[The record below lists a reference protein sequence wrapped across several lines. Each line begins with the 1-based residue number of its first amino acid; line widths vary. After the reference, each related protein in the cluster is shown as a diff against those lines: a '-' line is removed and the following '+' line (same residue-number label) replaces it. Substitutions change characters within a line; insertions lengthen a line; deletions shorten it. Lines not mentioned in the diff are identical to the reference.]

1 MNSINKCSLYP
12 SVDYWYIM
20 VYYILEMVKKM
31 RELRN
36 EKLELKVNR
45 IFNNILKL
53 KKLDIDNYYCA
64 DLLDWFNEVI
74 LKNISIYKSKKADNE
89 VDQETYKK
97 DRQYVYWI
105 DFGRNIGSEFRDL
118 HFAVVIYESKYV
130 ALVVPLTSKKEHD
143 PKWIEENKNAIVDL
157 GIIDGFPSDCKECY
171 ACTFMVQS
179 VSKKRLSRY
188 GNDKN
193 GYFDI
198 KISNEQMKK
207 ICDNLSEIAYNTV
220 NKEITLDRKVKS

>member
-1 MNSINKCSLYP
+1 
-12 SVDYWYIM
+12 
-20 VYYILEMVKKM
+20 M
-31 RELRN
+31 RELKN
-36 EKLELKVNR
+36 EKLRLKVDS
-45 IFNNILKL
+45 IFKNILNL

-74 LKNISIYKSKKADNE
+74 LKNISIYKSKKTDSE
-89 VDQETYKK
+89 IDQETYRK

-143 PKWIEENKNAIVDL
+143 PKWIEENKNVIVDL
-157 GIIDGFPSDCKECY
+157 GVIDGFPSDCKECY
-171 ACTFMVQS
+171 ACTYMIQS

-188 GNDKN
+188 GDNKK

-198 KISNEQMKK
+198 KVSDEQMKM
-207 ICDNLSEIAYNTV
+207 ICNNLSQIAYNTI
-220 NKEITLDRKVKS
+220 KKDITIDRKEKV